1 MTEIMPI
8 PSIPGAYADS
18 LGRIKL
24 PESRAQMPHGGVRE
38 YKTKWVVG
46 VRRRAAR
53 TARHV
58 YFGTTYRGK
67 NYKIHRLVCEAFHGP
82 APFEG
87 AVVLHL
93 DEDATNNRPD
103 NLRWGTMR
111 ENMNMP
117 KVKAYHREMCRRKMA
132 GKRCS

>member
-1 MTEIMPI
+1 MTDIKPI

-18 LGRIKL
+18 HGRIKL
-24 PESRAQMPHGGVRE
+24 PDSEAKMPNGGSRK
-38 YKTKWVVG
+38 YKTKWIFG
-46 VRRRAAR
+46 TRRRSVKAAK
-53 TARHV
+53 HE
-58 YFGTTYRGK
+58 YYGTLYRGK

-103 NLRWGTMR
+103 NLRWGTMK

-117 KVKAYHREMCRRKMA
+117 KIKAYHSEMCRKKMA
-132 GKRCS
+132 GRCCL